1 MSQYPIDVTDSITI
15 AAPKALVYQVVSN
28 YPATGTWFPPMQVEF
43 LGGATA
49 IAPGVEVHHRYS
61 QMGITMSDFVRRIQ
75 QVTPNEEIIETYDR
89 GSMKGSGVWRFTE
102 ANGITTASYL
112 CQVDATSAF
121 NKMVFRILGNSA
133 HSGVY
138 KKLLLALKAHCE
150 ALAKTQK

>member
-1 MSQYPIDVTDSITI
+1 
-15 AAPKALVYQVVSN
+15 
-28 YPATGTWFPPMQVEF
+28 
-43 LGGATA
+43 
-49 IAPGVEVHHRYS
+49 
-61 QMGITMSDFVRRIQ
+61 
-75 QVTPNEEIIETYDR
+75 
-89 GSMKGSGVWRFTE
+89 MKGNGVWHFTE

-138 KKLLLALKAHCE
+138 KKLLLGLKAHCE